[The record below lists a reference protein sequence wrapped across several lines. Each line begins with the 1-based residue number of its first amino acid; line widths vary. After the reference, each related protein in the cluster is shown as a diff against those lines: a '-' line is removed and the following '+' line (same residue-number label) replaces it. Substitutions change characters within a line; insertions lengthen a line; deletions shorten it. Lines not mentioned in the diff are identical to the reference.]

1 MDESH
6 PGVLVLRD
14 ARELF
19 EQPDRSPLDED
30 YEPWC
35 VVPAAEYLVQVLRAD
50 AASHL
55 VVETPDADQARAGL
69 ARYAAARAGELTRE
83 MHGEFRRA
91 LWALVPTGA
100 IFALTV
106 VLSRLADR
114 SSSHWFST
122 TISEALVVI
131 GWVVLW
137 APIAILGTD
146 IWMVLGRRR
155 AYRKLAYVEVRQA

>member
-1 MDESH
+1 MWRSDFATRASCSSS
-6 PGVLVLRD
+6 PSG
-14 ARELF
+14 ARWTRTSSRGASS
-19 EQPDRSPLDED
+19 PRPSISCRSSAPTRN
-30 YEPWC
+30 W
-35 VVPAAEYLVQVLRAD
+35 
-50 AASHL
+50 L
-55 VVETPDADQARAGL
+55 VVETPEAERARAGL
-69 ARYAAARAGELTRE
+69 ERYAAARAGELTRE
-83 MHGEFRRA
+83 IHSEFKRA

-106 VLSRLADR
+106 VLSRLADG

-155 AYRKLAYVEVRQA
+155 AYRKLADVEVRQA

>member
-1 MDESH
+1 MD
-6 PGVLVLRD
+6 VVKLRD

-19 EQPDRSPLDED
+19 EQPERSPLDED

-35 VVPAAEYLVQVLRAD
+35 VVPAAEYLVQALRAD
-50 AASHL
+50 SMSRI
-55 VVETPDADQARAGL
+55 VVETPDADQARVGL
-69 ARYAAARAGELTRE
+69 ARYAAARADELTRE
-83 MHGEFRRA
+83 MRGEFRRA

-100 IFALTV
+100 IFAATV
-106 VLSRLADR
+106 ALSRLADR

-131 GWVVLW
+131 GWVVFW

-155 AYRKLAYVEVRQA
+155 AYRKLASVEVRQP